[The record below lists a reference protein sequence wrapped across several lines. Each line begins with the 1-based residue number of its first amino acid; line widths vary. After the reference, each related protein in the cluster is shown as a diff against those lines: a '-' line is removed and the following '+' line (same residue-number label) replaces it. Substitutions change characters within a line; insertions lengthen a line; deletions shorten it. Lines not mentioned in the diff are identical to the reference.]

1 MGIVVQATHL
11 QLQQPVALK
20 FLLPEVLGNREVVQR
35 FLREAQ
41 AAVRLK
47 SEHVARVFDV
57 GSLETGA
64 PYMVLEYLEG
74 TDLASFPRS
83 QFLVAC
89 AFGIENVLQT
99 TAARPAVRNVSGV
112 WN

>member
-1 MGIVVQATHL
+1 VLGRGGMGIAVQAMHL

-20 FLLPEVLGNREVVQR
+20 FLLPEVLGNREIVQR

-41 AAVRLK
+41 ATVRLK
-47 SEHVARVFDV
+47 SEHVARVLDV

-74 TDLASFPRS
+74 TDLASYPRS
-83 QFLVAC
+83 QLDNSATS
-89 AFGIENVLQT
+89 AG
-99 TAARPAVRNVSGV
+99 AVYVFR
-112 WN
+112 